1 MAGAKYPKEELE
13 KLNYI
18 SELLDIAKE
27 VGVPEI
33 TIDDFNGFSFGT
45 PANALSNWTW
55 HNGEAMTHG
64 VPEQNL
70 LRPERLR
77 NLICR
82 HQDSQ

>member
-1 MAGAKYPKEELE
+1 MAGAKYPREELE

-45 PANALSNWTW
+45 PANALSNWSW
-55 HNGEAMTHG
+55 HNGEDEVRG